1 MAKKIKCAFFY
12 RAVPFAIASYFRR
25 TLERM
30 ENIELW
36 TCGNY
41 YGDFIDWNQGM
52 HLPQKYV
59 VPVDLPLPP
68 TALTPFWNS
77 IEPLLP
83 WTPDIIIQ
91 VDAGFHFLDKPKCKI
106 VATVATDAHVLDY
119 SVPRSYSDFMFNM
132 HPHFSKPGDIPLP
145 YAADT
150 TLHFPDPDAE
160 IDHDAV
166 LVGLHYQERDQWVA
180 ALRSLGLRVIY
191 ELGLVFDDYRKQV
204 CRAPIGLNWSN
215 KKDLNQRVFE
225 LMAMGRC
232 PVIDRVPDMKLVG
245 LEEDVHFLGFDAL
258 PEAVEKVEWALD
270 NLGEAQKIAH
280 QAREFVLANHTYQHR
295 VNTILEEC
303 GLL

>member
-150 TLHFPDPDAE
+150 TCHYPDLDVE
-160 IDHDAV
+160 IDHDAC
-166 LVGLHYQERDQWVA
+166 LIGLHYQQRDQWVA
-180 ALRSLGLRVIY
+180 ALRSHGMRVIY
-191 ELGLVFDDYRKQV
+191 DLGLIYDDYRQQV
-204 CRAPIGLNWSN
+204 CRAPVGLNWSSS
-215 KKDLNQRVFE
+215 KDMNQRVFE
-225 LMAMGRC
+225 LMAMARC
-232 PVIDRVPDMKLVG
+232 PVVDRVPDFELVG
-245 LEEDVHFLGFDAL
+245 LKEDVHFLGFDTL

-280 QAREFVLANHTYQHR
+280 QAREFVLQRHTYQHR